1 MNGRFGREGGLMQTK
16 SKKNPVKIEMC
27 ALYLRLSKE
36 DEKGT
41 ESASIENQRKIL
53 MEYARKNK
61 FVIYD
66 EYVDDGYTG
75 TNFVEVR

>member
-16 SKKNPVKIEMC
+16 SIKNPVKIEMC

-41 ESASIENQRKIL
+41 ETRLYREPAQNP
-53 MEYARKNK
+53 
-61 FVIYD
+61 
-66 EYVDDGYTG
+66 DGICA
-75 TNFVEVR
+75 EK

>member
-1 MNGRFGREGGLMQTK
+1 MQTK
-16 SKKNPVKIEMC
+16 SIKNPVKIEMC

-66 EYVDDGYTG
+66 EYVDGPVKIGLNQKHPTARG
-75 TNFVEVR
+75 ALV